1 MSENYVQNHV
11 PPKYKK
17 KSVAILCFS
26 VSTGLPV
33 GFPLD
38 EPVDR
43 FIPEFLNPPKFVF
56 EQIYH
61 APSVYIS
68 INPTYNH

>member
-1 MSENYVQNHV
+1 MSENYVQNHF

-43 FIPEFLNPPKFVF
+43 FIPEFLNPPKFVLNKF
-56 EQIYH
+56 IMLQ
-61 APSVYIS
+61 VY
-68 INPTYNH
+68 TFQ